1 MAIRDREY
9 RWLEAVLYAR
19 RVLLLE
25 CYRRYVSHMTKS
37 CVLKILNLKQ
47 NIDGNFKEVTEK
59 PFQASKFTLKSDWI
73 EL

>member
-1 MAIRDREY
+1 
-9 RWLEAVLYAR
+9 
-19 RVLLLE
+19 
-25 CYRRYVSHMTKS
+25 MTKS